1 MNVCQNLILRLF
13 AKSSIL
19 FSQIFGV
26 FKTPEVFQRSFDRFA
41 VGRLYLSGDAAFCG
55 HTVSKAGAE
64 HFIFPENPVS
74 DAADN
79 VYQKKT
85 ERRKRMSA
93 KNGDTVKVHYTGKL
107 NDGTSFDS
115 SLNREP
121 LEFTI
126 GEGKLLKKFEDSVI
140 GMAEGDKK
148 DISIPAAEG
157 YGTRREELVGNIPL
171 SQLPPDITPETG
183 MQLQLQTPEGHPLI
197 ITITDIAEDHI
208 TVDGNH
214 RLAGHDLNFELQLM
228 EIA

>member
-1 MNVCQNLILRLF
+1 
-13 AKSSIL
+13 
-19 FSQIFGV
+19 
-26 FKTPEVFQRSFDRFA
+26 
-41 VGRLYLSGDAAFCG
+41 
-55 HTVSKAGAE
+55 
-64 HFIFPENPVS
+64 
-74 DAADN
+74 
-79 VYQKKT
+79 
-85 ERRKRMSA
+85 MSA

-157 YGTRREELVGNIPL
+157 YGGRREELVGNIPL

-214 RLAGHDLNFELQLM
+214 RLAGQDLNFELQLM

>member
-1 MNVCQNLILRLF
+1 
-13 AKSSIL
+13 
-19 FSQIFGV
+19 
-26 FKTPEVFQRSFDRFA
+26 
-41 VGRLYLSGDAAFCG
+41 
-55 HTVSKAGAE
+55 
-64 HFIFPENPVS
+64 
-74 DAADN
+74 
-79 VYQKKT
+79 
-85 ERRKRMSA
+85 MSA